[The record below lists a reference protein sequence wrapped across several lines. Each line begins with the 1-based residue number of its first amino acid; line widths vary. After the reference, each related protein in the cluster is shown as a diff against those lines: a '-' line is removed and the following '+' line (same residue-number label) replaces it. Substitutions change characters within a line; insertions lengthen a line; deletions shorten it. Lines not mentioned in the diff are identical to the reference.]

1 MLFLYTTIDG
11 LQNGVCFFL
20 LAIGVYLSYSVLDL
34 PDMTVDGSFPLGGVA
49 ATVLMLRLGF
59 SPLLATLLAFF
70 FGAAAG
76 CVTGLLHV
84 KGRISPLLAGIIVMT
99 GLSSVTLAAT
109 RLLSSA
115 GNTVTVFSY
124 RGAGLS
130 GLFGGEVFSSLSRA
144 GRELLLLSCL
154 LAFALFAKL
163 AADLLLSSRLG
174 YLLRATGENEHFVFS
189 LGKNAGSCRILGLA
203 LANGAAAVSGA
214 LYTQMNMSYDNTS
227 GAGKAVLALASVIIG
242 TAVFSRLPHIRPT
255 TAVLFGTLVYS
266 LCLHYL
272 VLVDPE
278 GIWLKLLNAV
288 LFAVILLFRDRLSS
302 LSARRRM
309 GGARYARSYR
319 H

>member
-1 MLFLYTTIDG
+1 MLFLFTTVDG

-20 LAIGVYLSYSVLDL
+20 LALGVYLSYAVLGF

-49 ATVLMLRLGF
+49 ATALMLRLGLP
-59 SPLLATLLAFF
+59 PLLATLLAFS

-99 GLSSVTLAAT
+99 GLVSVTLAAT
-109 RLLSSA
+109 RLLSPS
-115 GNTVTVFSY
+115 GNAVTVFSY

-130 GLFGGEVFSSLSRA
+130 GLFGGELFSSLSRTE
-144 GRELLLLSCL
+144 RELLLLLCL
-154 LAFALFAKL
+154 LLFALLAKL
-163 AADLLLSSRLG
+163 MADILLASRLG
-174 YLLRATGENEHFVFS
+174 YLLRATGENERFVTS
-189 LGKNAGSCRILGLA
+189 LGKNAGAYRILGLS
-203 LANGAAAVSGA
+203 LANGLAAVSGA
-214 LYTQMNMSYDNTS
+214 LYAQMNMSYDNTS

-242 TAVFSRLPHIRPT
+242 TAVFARLPHIRPT

-288 LFAVILLFRDRLSS
+288 LFALILLFRDRLSAF
-302 LSARRRM
+302 LARRQR
-309 GGARYARSYR
+309 GGV
-319 H
+319 